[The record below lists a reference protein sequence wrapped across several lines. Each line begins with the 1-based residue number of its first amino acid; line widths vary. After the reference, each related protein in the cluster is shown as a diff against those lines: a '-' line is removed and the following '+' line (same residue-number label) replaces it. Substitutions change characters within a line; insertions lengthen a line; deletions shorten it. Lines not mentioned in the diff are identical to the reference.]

1 MVFCFCDEFKFFLIA
16 TRIFLTEIMSLL
28 YIQNPFGSC
37 NRARCQLT
45 AWPRCNLLAEK
56 FLRHFPHPHSLL
68 EKKKLR
74 RAFGRRLDGG
84 KTGCAVSSYKPRDP
98 L

>member
-37 NRARCQLT
+37 NRARCQLA
-45 AWPRCNLLAEK
+45 AWLRCD
-56 FLRHFPHPHSLL
+56 FSRRSFFVTFPTLTP
-68 EKKKLR
+68 
-74 RAFGRRLDGG
+74 
-84 KTGCAVSSYKPRDP
+84 Y
-98 L
+98 

>member
-16 TRIFLTEIMSLL
+16 TRIFLTEIVSLL

-45 AWPRCNLLAEK
+45 AWPRCDLLAEK

-68 EKKKLR
+68 
-74 RAFGRRLDGG
+74 
-84 KTGCAVSSYKPRDP
+84 
-98 L
+98 

>member
-1 MVFCFCDEFKFFLIA
+1 MVFCFCDEFKYFLIA

-45 AWPRCNLLAEK
+45 VTYSRRS
-56 FLRHFPHPHSLL
+56 FFVTFPTLTP
-68 EKKKLR
+68 
-74 RAFGRRLDGG
+74 
-84 KTGCAVSSYKPRDP
+84 Y
-98 L
+98 

>member
-45 AWPRCNLLAEK
+45 AWPRCDLLAEK

-68 EKKKLR
+68 EKKIPKSFRKAAGWRENWMRSKQLQ
-74 RAFGRRLDGG
+74 
-84 KTGCAVSSYKPRDP
+84 TT
-98 L
+98 

>member
-37 NRARCQLT
+37 NRARCHGRAVTFRREVSSSLS
-45 AWPRCNLLAEK
+45 PPLLPT
-56 FLRHFPHPHSLL
+56 R
-68 EKKKLR
+68 KKKPE
-74 RAFGRRLDGG
+74 AGKLD
-84 KTGCAVSSYKPRDP
+84 AQ
-98 L
+98 

>member
-45 AWPRCNLLAEK
+45 AWPRCDLLLTRGEVSSS
-56 FLRHFPHPHSLL
+56 FSPPSLPTR
-68 EKKKLR
+68 KKKPEELSEGGWM
-74 RAFGRRLDGG
+74 AGKLD
-84 KTGCAVSSYKPRDP
+84 AQ
-98 L
+98 

>member
-37 NRARCQLT
+37 NRALCQLT
-45 AWPRCNLLAEK
+45 AWPRCNLFAEK
-56 FLRHFPHPHSLL
+56 FLCHFPHPHSLL
-68 EKKKLR
+68 EKKTPEELSEGGWMAGKLDAR
-74 RAFGRRLDGG
+74 
-84 KTGCAVSSYKPRDP
+84 
-98 L
+98 

>member
-37 NRARCQLT
+37 NRARCRLMHGHAVTYSRRSFVTFPTLT
-45 AWPRCNLLAEK
+45 P
-56 FLRHFPHPHSLL
+56 
-68 EKKKLR
+68 
-74 RAFGRRLDGG
+74 
-84 KTGCAVSSYKPRDP
+84 Y
-98 L
+98 

>member
-45 AWPRCNLLAEK
+45 AWPRCDLLAEK
-56 FLRHFPHPHSLL
+56 FRHFPHSLL
-68 EKKKLR
+68 
-74 RAFGRRLDGG
+74 
-84 KTGCAVSSYKPRDP
+84 V
-98 L
+98 

>member
-45 AWPRCNLLAEK
+45 AWPRCDLLAEK

-68 EKKKLR
+68 EPEELSEGGWMAGKLD
-74 RAFGRRLDGG
+74 AQ
-84 KTGCAVSSYKPRDP
+84 
-98 L
+98 